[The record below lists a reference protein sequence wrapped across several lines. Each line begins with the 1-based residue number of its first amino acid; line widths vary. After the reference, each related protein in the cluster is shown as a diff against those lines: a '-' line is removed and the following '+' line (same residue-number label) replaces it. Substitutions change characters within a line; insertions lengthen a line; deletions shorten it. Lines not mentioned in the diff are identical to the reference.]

1 MHTDISCTFFFF
13 FNDTATTEIYTLS
26 LHDALPISLKL
37 ILQWTVPRISET
49 LRLRTR
55 AIAERASVEF
65 GIASVPDQ
73 RRAGHYLGLRFSGG
87 VPPDLPKRLA
97 AANVYVSVR
106 GQAMRVTPHVWNT
119 DDDVEKLFAVLKA
132 ELS

>member
-1 MHTDISCTFFFF
+1 
-13 FNDTATTEIYTLS
+13 
-26 LHDALPISLKL
+26 
-37 ILQWTVPRISET
+37 
-49 LRLRTR
+49 
-55 AIAERASVEF
+55 
-65 GIASVPDQ
+65 
-73 RRAGHYLGLRFSGG
+73 LRFSGG
-87 VPPDLPKRLA
+87 VPLDLPKRLA